1 MNELN
6 EHPQIAELMDTLEKN
21 EMHKEKA
28 EVQSLVDYIGDMEKT
43 LTEMLDEMKNMR
55 QEIELIH
62 NNSLRAKCQ
71 NLVQKTEG
79 KIKQGLALVVKVK
92 DNFIQSAKNAVKAFK
107 EKGKEAF
114 CNAVK
119 AMKVPETLDMLGKV
133 FGKLSKEVEQDV
145 MQVNAMQSELNNAKG
160 HLKNIGRLLIGRE
173 TKDAEQVKTDK
184 GVLSR
189 FGRVLDKIG
198 KGFGN
203 LSQKALDKADK
214 IRVSHV
220 KESVKNELDVLKGI
234 KTART
239 KSDPFR
245 ER

>member
-62 NNSLRAKCQ
+62 NNSLRNKCQ

-79 KIKQGLALVVKVK
+79 KIKQGLALVIKVK

-114 CNAVK
+114 HNAVK

-173 TKDAEQVKTDK
+173 TKDAGQAKTDK

-189 FGRVLDKIG
+189 FGKVLDKIG

-203 LSQKALDKADK
+203 LSQKALDSADK

>member
-114 CNAVK
+114 RNAVK

-145 MQVNAMQSELNNAKG
+145 IQVNAMQSELNNAKG

-173 TKDAEQVKTDK
+173 TKDAEQTKTDK

-189 FGRVLDKIG
+189 FGKLLEKIG

-203 LSQKALDKADK
+203 LSQKALDSADK

>member
-6 EHPQIAELMDTLEKN
+6 EHPQIAELIDTLDKN
-21 EMHKEKA
+21 DMHKEKA
-28 EVQSLVDYIGDMEKT
+28 EVESLVDYIGDMEKT
-43 LTEMLDEMKNMR
+43 LTEMLKEMQDMR
-55 QEIELIH
+55 QEITLIH

-79 KIKQGLALVVKVK
+79 KIRQGIALVVKVK
-92 DNFIQSAKNAVKAFK
+92 DNFIQSAKNALTAFK

-114 CNAVK
+114 RSAVK

-145 MQVNAMQSELNNAKG
+145 AQVNAMQSELNGAKG

-173 TKDAEQVKTDK
+173 AKETEQAKSDK
-184 GVLSR
+184 GVISR
-189 FGRVLDKIG
+189 FGKLLDKIG
-198 KGFGN
+198 KGFGT
-203 LSQKALDKADK
+203 LSQKAMDKADQ

-220 KESVKNELDVLKGI
+220 KESVKNELDTLKGI
-234 KTART
+234 KQGRT
-239 KSDPFR
+239 IPDPFR